1 VLPSKDTEHTW
12 EAKTG
17 QTAQLGNYAKK
28 LVIDMQYIRELIHD
42 MRYAWQSFRYVRQH
56 LRRGGNPDESSF

>member
-1 VLPSKDTEHTW
+1 MS
-12 EAKTG
+12 
-17 QTAQLGNYAKK
+17 
-28 LVIDMQYIRELIHD
+28 QYIRNLIHD